1 MRTIRIRVTRT
12 STCVTTSEG
21 FATIKL
27 PDGCVVEDAALL
39 QYVRELEDQGDLY
52 VTGWTE
58 EIVSEPKEELT
69 FHIIRTPAK

>member
-27 PDGCVVEDAALL
+27 PDGCVVEDTALI
-39 QYVRELEDQGDLY
+39 QYARELDDQGDLY
-52 VTGWTE
+52 ASGWTD

-69 FHIIRTPAK
+69 FHIIRATPK

>member
-27 PDGCVVEDAALL
+27 PDGCVVEDTALI
-39 QYVRELEDQGDLY
+39 QYARELEDQGDMSI
-52 VTGWTE
+52 TGWTE
-58 EIVSEPKEELT
+58 ETISEPVEELS
-69 FHIIRTPAK
+69 FHIIRTSSK